1 MAEAENLFNSM
12 DDTELVVIGAV
23 DCVPFHVRPDDIAS
37 GAMAVDVIDSVL
49 GIIFGDEDNATV
61 PIGAIAD
68 RLDYPADREV
78 VIRDLGCGRREPDG
92 DAAGMIVTQP

>member
-1 MAEAENLFNSM
+1 MGGAENLFNSM

-49 GIIFGDEDNATV
+49 GIIFGDEDNAIV

-68 RLDYPADREV
+68 GLNDPADREV
-78 VIRDLGCGRREPDG
+78 VIRDLGGWGRNPTEIPL
-92 DAAGMIVTQP
+92 V